1 MRTLCYCL
9 KTCKKTKNATN
20 HLIPV
25 AILIFT
31 ILIFPTSAHSQTKND
46 RLLLGKSAAEQELK
60 SSLTDKSIHN
70 VVNNKTII
78 IKDTTTALKIAEPLL
93 FQLYGKKHI
102 IKQRPYE
109 IYVIDDYWFIKG
121 TLPKNYRGGTFLII
135 IDSHDCKVIRI
146 THGK

>member
-70 VVNNKTII
+70 VVNNKTMN
-78 IKDTTTALKIAEPLL
+78 
-93 FQLYGKKHI
+93 Y
-102 IKQRPYE
+102 QRHYNC
-109 IYVIDDYWFIKG
+109 FKNCG
-121 TLPKNYRGGTFLII
+121 TLTFPI
-135 IDSHDCKVIRI
+135 VR
-146 THGK
+146 